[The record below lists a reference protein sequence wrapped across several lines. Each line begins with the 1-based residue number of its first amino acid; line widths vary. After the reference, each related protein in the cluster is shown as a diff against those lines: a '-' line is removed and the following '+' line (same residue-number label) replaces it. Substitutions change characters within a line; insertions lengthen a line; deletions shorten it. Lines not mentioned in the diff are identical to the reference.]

1 MGSKSS
7 GLVCNKESISSCN
20 YRTQGY
26 LLSGMAGS
34 RDSLAL
40 YLTWRHPLASHLT
53 SQGSF
58 SVPAEQT
65 CQVHVFIGG
74 AAEKGSGGI
83 CRLARSGSGRP
94 CRGGAG
100 GPLKPHSLP
109 VGCGFLWRKPGLQ
122 FAKTGDVDS
131 EQTEAAGPD
140 SRSSKGLSASPAT
153 SALAE
158 NFRAFCS
165 LPVVLTVIT
174 PVCFMR
180 NSIIGRDLELVC
192 WGQETVG
199 KGETTKQH
207 RGFSGARCP
216 QV

>member
-153 SALAE
+153 SAVAE

-165 LPVVLTVIT
+165 LPWCSRSL
-174 PVCFMR
+174 PL
-180 NSIIGRDLELVC
+180 SAL
-192 WGQETVG
+192 
-199 KGETTKQH
+199 
-207 RGFSGARCP
+207 
-216 QV
+216 